1 MSLDVPLFFLL
12 KGDHPTLPEAEVKA
26 IMEAEG
32 YDYNLKR
39 GVPQILR
46 CRAALQSC
54 EAVSRRAL
62 YTHICA
68 EEIFNSEDR
77 EAAIISA
84 IREVNFKK
92 LLEPGERFS
101 LRIRRVRGSS
111 PDINIAGLRND
122 IGKLIKTHTRASLNL
137 DRPRVKF
144 LGVFSKSEFFFV
156 KVLYKVKGR
165 PMERR
170 AKNREFFHPSTLQPK
185 LAGCMVN
192 LTRVKPP
199 QPLLDP
205 FCGSGAILI
214 EARVLGCSPV
224 GMDISSA
231 MAMGSR
237 RNLRNFNENFH
248 GLILGDAR
256 RMPFLEISAIA
267 TDPQVLFADEPG
279 YHFPS
284 DCLVLQVRRQLRNH
298 CQLRRA
304 LNQLRRG
311 LPTHSL
317 VGRVF
322 GNVEQAMLLKQKP
335 EVHKNTRF
343 GYCRGSEPVQYVR
356 AIRDRYRAY
365 LQVSEVDPTASPEPA
380 LTQALGAGS

>member
-12 KGDHPTLPEAEVKA
+12 KGDHPTLPEAEVRA

-39 GVPQILR
+39 GAPQILR
-46 CRAALQSC
+46 CRATLQSC

-122 IGKLIKTHTRASLNL
+122 IGKLIKTQTRASLNL
-137 DRPRVKF
+137 DRPKVKF
-144 LGVFSKSEFFFV
+144 LGVFSKGEFFFV
-156 KVLYKVKGR
+156 KILYEVKGR

-214 EARVLGCSPV
+214 EARVLGCSPI

-231 MAMGSR
+231 MAMGSM
-237 RNLRNFNENFH
+237 RNLGNFNENFH
-248 GLILGDAR
+248 GLVVGDAR

-267 TDPQVLFADEPG
+267 TDPPYGRTSSTRGVKVADLYNDFLNEVSEHLTKGG
-279 YHFPS
+279 YLCMGSP
-284 DCLVLQVRRQLRNH
+284 
-298 CQLRRA
+298 RA
-304 LNQLRRG
+304 LKVTEVAKEAGFKPVESHLIPVHDNLTRDVAVFRR
-311 LPTHSL
+311 
-317 VGRVF
+317 
-322 GNVEQAMLLKQKP
+322 N
-335 EVHKNTRF
+335 
-343 GYCRGSEPVQYVR
+343 
-356 AIRDRYRAY
+356 
-365 LQVSEVDPTASPEPA
+365 
-380 LTQALGAGS
+380 